1 MHTMTIAQTIPAH
14 KLSHRVL
21 EVDGY
26 LFRIVAVR
34 HRHVGGCLTTQ
45 LGVEPVPV
53 DKYDAHDGHNW
64 RSITITSQDDD

>member
-1 MHTMTIAQTIPAH
+1 
-14 KLSHRVL
+14 VL